1 MFSFSRVAL
10 SSFIAL
16 GLLVLT
22 VPFQA
27 SAQPPIPE
35 AASPPS
41 PANQDLQE
49 PEVLD
54 GGPLHEA
61 FAQPLAL
68 EAQSILVDRQ
78 PPKPVNELPPEQR
91 PAGNNVNW
99 LPGYWFYDIE
109 REDFIWV
116 SGLWRN
122 FPPGR
127 TWVPGQW
134 QQVEAGY
141 QWLAG
146 YWADAQIQEQAVL
159 PQPPASLEQGPSSPA
174 PSDNYLWAA
183 GCWQWQN
190 NNYAWQPGFWYQ
202 AQPNWVWVPNH
213 YTYTPRGAIFVRG
226 YWDYPLARRGI
237 LYAPVFW
244 GPRYRAGARFVYRPR
259 TIVNTGLLVANLFV
273 DYNRGRYYY
282 GRNWGVGRNVPNWL
296 TPWGSRSYTQ
306 WGRYNGR
313 SNLYDPLWSHFRWD
327 GHERNGYGKY
337 DRRDLAARNR
347 NGNPTTKGDDLFRK
361 VSRLT
366 VAERESLRLKRNNAD
381 ELAKFRKQAEQYR
394 DFDRVRLTQDQAR
407 KAGNNRNI
415 TQRIPNFAAGN
426 ASARTRT
433 RTNGRANSGSNARAS
448 GDTQARVR
456 ANGQVRSRVDGDAAV
471 QLRQNAQIRRNF
483 GEQQGS
489 ARLRGKVDL
498 NLQNQSVN
506 RRQILN
512 SPQTTNSQRRTF
524 DNQNLQRYLRSRA
537 NNQGGAPSATNNQ
550 LPNTGTRFNQRSAKP
565 ITPGNSA
572 FNNSV
577 RRRTNNTRSQ
587 QGIQL
592 NQTQSRGRVQQ
603 AAPQLRQFRGNQG
616 SNQLRRSNGN
626 SGRNAV
632 PQIRGRGNGRGRG
645 RR

>member
-1 MFSFSRVAL
+1 MVSRIATSRL
-10 SSFIAL
+10 IAL
-16 GLLVLT
+16 GLVTLT
-22 VPFQA
+22 ISPCVF
-27 SAQPPIPE
+27 AQPPIPE
-35 AASPPS
+35 AANPPA
-41 PANQDLQE
+41 PANQDMQE

-68 EAQSILVDRQ
+68 EAQSIIVDRQ
-78 PPKPVNELPPEQR
+78 PPEPINELPPDQR
-91 PAGNNVNW
+91 PAGDNVNW
-99 LPGYWFYDIE
+99 LPGYWFYDLE

-134 QQVEAGY
+134 QQVEEGY

-146 YWADAQIQEQAVL
+146 YWADDQLQEQALL

-174 PSDNYLWAA
+174 PGANYLWAA
-183 GCWQWQN
+183 GCWQWQS

-213 YTYTPRGAIFVRG
+213 YTFTPRGAIFVRG
-226 YWDYPLARRGI
+226 YWDYPLARRGV

-244 GPRYRAGARFVYRPR
+244 GPRFHPAARFVYRPR

-273 DYNRGRYYY
+273 DFNRGRYYY

-347 NGNPTTKGDDLFRK
+347 NGNPKTKADDLFRK

-366 VAERESLRLKRNNAD
+366 VAERESLRLQRNNAN
-381 ELAKFRKQAEQYR
+381 ELAKFRKQAEKYR

-407 KAGNNRNI
+407 NAGKNRNI
-415 TQRIPNFAAGN
+415 TQRIPDFAKGN
-426 ASARTRT
+426 ASVQARTS
-433 RTNGRANSGSNARAS
+433 TNGRANVDTNARAG

-456 ANGQVRSRVDGDAAV
+456 ANGQTRTRVDGDAAT
-471 QLRQNAQIRRNF
+471 QLRQNAQIRGRF
-483 GEQQGS
+483 GDQQS
-489 ARLRGKVDL
+489 NARLRGS
-498 NLQNQSVN
+498 NLQSQSAN
-506 RRQILN
+506 RRQILS
-512 SPQTTNSQRRTF
+512 SPQTADSQRRTF
-524 DNQNLQRYLRSRA
+524 DNQNMQRYLRSRA
-537 NNQGGAPSATNNQ
+537 NNQGAGSSATNNQ
-550 LPNTGTRFNQRSAKP
+550 LPNTGARFNQRSAKP
-565 ITPGNSA
+565 IVPDNSA
-572 FNNSV
+572 LNNALQ
-577 RRRTNNTRSQ
+577 RRTNSSRSS

-592 NQTQSRGRVQQ
+592 NQNQFRSSVQQ
-603 AAPQLRQFRGNQG
+603 ATPQLRQFRSNQG

-626 SGRNAV
+626 SGRSVV
-632 PQIRGRGNGRGRG
+632 PQFRGRGNGRGR
-645 RR
+645 R